1 MKKYLLLLVVLLGSV
16 CAYSQN
22 KMVEAIHLKNGS
34 VIKGVIIEQIPDKQI
49 TIRTSDGSTFVYPM
63 EDISKITKEEK
74 ESKIPFKISNEKYDL
89 TGSRF
94 MIDLGYWAGG
104 YKGPELYFTYGS
116 QINQY
121 LFVGGG
127 TGIHYMTDYSTVSI
141 PIFADV
147 RGYALNGP
155 ISPFIALRI
164 GYKFN
169 TKEAPRH
176 AKKGGLYC
184 NPFIGVR
191 FMTTKKQAVNLGIGY
206 VVAYVVTDTKGKTL
220 LPLIYNTV
228 HPNSTIYS
236 DEWYAYNGI
245 NKEKFDHQKVYHKKG
260 AYVIGRRS
268 TNTIEGYWSHLKK
281 MISGTHF
288 WVSRKHLQRYVDCES
303 FRYNTKHLSESERFD
318 VFLQNTKRRLRYS
331 QLKKITA

>member
-1 MKKYLLLLVVLLGSV
+1 
-16 CAYSQN
+16 
-22 KMVEAIHLKNGS
+22 MVEAIHLKNGS

-206 VVAYVVTDTKGKTL
+206 S
-220 LPLIYNTV
+220 I
-228 HPNSTIYS
+228 
-236 DEWYAYNGI
+236 
-245 NKEKFDHQKVYHKKG
+245 QKVSFDEEWGDVKGYVLEKKV
-260 AYVIGRRS
+260 AF
-268 TNTIEGYWSHLKK
+268 TKK
-281 MISGTHF
+281 YKDE
-288 WVSRKHLQRYVDCES
+288 SREDEDCEEWEEVDS
-303 FRYNTKHLSESERFD
+303 CWGCYEETDELIKEVMIENGLEE
-318 VFLQNTKRRLRYS
+318 
-331 QLKKITA
+331 

>member
-1 MKKYLLLLVVLLGSV
+1 MFDFKSLPEFSKLFPD
-16 CAYSQN
+16 
-22 KMVEAIHLKNGS
+22 
-34 VIKGVIIEQIPDKQI
+34 EQACI
-49 TIRTSDGSTFVYPM
+49 TFL
-63 EDISKITKEEK
+63 EK
-74 ESKIPFKISNEKYDL
+74 ERWGDH
-89 TGSRF
+89 
-94 MIDLGYWAGG
+94 
-104 YKGPELYFTYGS
+104 
-116 QINQY
+116 
-121 LFVGGG
+121 V
-127 TGIHYMTDYSTVSI
+127 V
-141 PIFADV
+141 
-147 RGYALNGP
+147 
-155 ISPFIALRI
+155 SPFDPESKV
-164 GYKFN
+164 YKC
-169 TKEAPRH
+169 
-176 AKKGGLYC
+176 KG
-184 NPFIGVR
+184 
-191 FMTTKKQAVNLGIGY
+191 
-206 VVAYVVTDTKGKTL
+206 VTDTKGKTL

-303 FRYNTKHLSESERFD
+303 FRYNTKHLLESERFD

>member
-1 MKKYLLLLVVLLGSV
+1 MELFSIKIAFYRINVNTFRQTLKIKYV
-16 CAYSQN
+16 N
-22 KMVEAIHLKNGS
+22 
-34 VIKGVIIEQIPDKQI
+34 
-49 TIRTSDGSTFVYPM
+49 F
-63 EDISKITKEEK
+63 
-74 ESKIPFKISNEKYDL
+74 F
-89 TGSRF
+89 
-94 MIDLGYWAGG
+94 
-104 YKGPELYFTYGS
+104 
-116 QINQY
+116 
-121 LFVGGG
+121 
-127 TGIHYMTDYSTVSI
+127 
-141 PIFADV
+141 PIF
-147 RGYALNGP
+147 N
-155 ISPFIALRI
+155 INI
-164 GYKFN
+164 GF
-169 TKEAPRH
+169 
-176 AKKGGLYC
+176 
-184 NPFIGVR
+184 
-191 FMTTKKQAVNLGIGY
+191 

>member
-1 MKKYLLLLVVLLGSV
+1 
-16 CAYSQN
+16 
-22 KMVEAIHLKNGS
+22 MVEAIHLKNGS

-206 VVAYVVTDTKGKTL
+206 LYKRYHLMKSGEMEVVT
-220 LPLIYNTV
+220 
-228 HPNSTIYS
+228 
-236 DEWYAYNGI
+236 
-245 NKEKFDHQKVYHKKG
+245 
-260 AYVIGRRS
+260 
-268 TNTIEGYWSHLKK
+268 
-281 MISGTHF
+281 
-288 WVSRKHLQRYVDCES
+288 
-303 FRYNTKHLSESERFD
+303 
-318 VFLQNTKRRLRYS
+318 
-331 QLKKITA
+331 

>member
-1 MKKYLLLLVVLLGSV
+1 
-16 CAYSQN
+16 
-22 KMVEAIHLKNGS
+22 
-34 VIKGVIIEQIPDKQI
+34 
-49 TIRTSDGSTFVYPM
+49 M

-141 PIFADV
+141 PVFADV

-176 AKKGGLYC
+176 AKKVDC
-184 NPFIGVR
+184 IV
-191 FMTTKKQAVNLGIGY
+191 
-206 VVAYVVTDTKGKTL
+206 TL
-220 LPLIYNTV
+220 LL
-228 HPNSTIYS
+228 
-236 DEWYAYNGI
+236 
-245 NKEKFDHQKVYHKKG
+245 VYG
-260 AYVIGRRS
+260 
-268 TNTIEGYWSHLKK
+268 L
-281 MISGTHF
+281 
-288 WVSRKHLQRYVDCES
+288 
-303 FRYNTKHLSESERFD
+303 
-318 VFLQNTKRRLRYS
+318 
-331 QLKKITA
+331 

>member
-1 MKKYLLLLVVLLGSV
+1 MKK
-16 CAYSQN
+16 N
-22 KMVEAIHLKNGS
+22 RHK
-34 VIKGVIIEQIPDKQI
+34 
-49 TIRTSDGSTFVYPM
+49 
-63 EDISKITKEEK
+63 K
-74 ESKIPFKISNEKYDL
+74 ESL
-89 TGSRF
+89 
-94 MIDLGYWAGG
+94 
-104 YKGPELYFTYGS
+104 
-116 QINQY
+116 
-121 LFVGGG
+121 
-127 TGIHYMTDYSTVSI
+127 
-141 PIFADV
+141 
-147 RGYALNGP
+147 LNKRVLVKWREG
-155 ISPFIALRI
+155 F
-164 GYKFN
+164 
-169 TKEAPRH
+169 
-176 AKKGGLYC
+176 
-184 NPFIGVR
+184 
-191 FMTTKKQAVNLGIGY
+191 

-245 NKEKFDHQKVYHKKG
+245 DKEKFDHQKVYHKKG

-331 QLKKITA
+331 QLKKITAWKKIRNSQYQPLLRSEVVKLEN

>member
-63 EDISKITKEEK
+63 EDISKITKEAK

-141 PIFADV
+141 PVFADV

-206 VVAYVVTDTKGKTL
+206 S
-220 LPLIYNTV
+220 I
-228 HPNSTIYS
+228 
-236 DEWYAYNGI
+236 
-245 NKEKFDHQKVYHKKG
+245 QKVSFDEEWGDGSGDMNGFSIK
-260 AYVIGRRS
+260 V
-268 TNTIEGYWSHLKK
+268 GYE
-281 MISGTHF
+281 F
-288 WVSRKHLQRYVDCES
+288 
-303 FRYNTKHLSESERFD
+303 
-318 VFLQNTKRRLRYS
+318 
-331 QLKKITA
+331 

>member
-1 MKKYLLLLVVLLGSV
+1 MEKNLKLVCPKCGTPHQPHSPHTMDADGFERCEIRTIMEDKGWCYECSFWQNMYDKHKDDPGWIRIDGESWVL
-16 CAYSQN
+16 
-22 KMVEAIHLKNGS
+22 KPMVENVPSGWNSLGCGGRKMYINIEG
-34 VIKGVIIEQIPDKQI
+34 KGIVVEMKRGVSSLQL
-49 TIRTSDGSTFVYPM
+49 
-63 EDISKITKEEK
+63 SKIVGVTQKTAWFMLQRIHNCFSIEIKEPCLKGEIEVDETYIGGK
-74 ESKIPFKISNEKYDL
+74 NKNRHSKDKVKDAQGRSLKDKTPVF
-89 TGSRF
+89 
-94 MIDLGYWAGG
+94 
-104 YKGPELYFTYGS
+104 
-116 QINQY
+116 
-121 LFVGGG
+121 G
-127 TGIHYMTDYSTVSI
+127 TLQREG
-141 PIFADV
+141 F
-147 RGYALNGP
+147 
-155 ISPFIALRI
+155 
-164 GYKFN
+164 
-169 TKEAPRH
+169 
-176 AKKGGLYC
+176 
-184 NPFIGVR
+184 
-191 FMTTKKQAVNLGIGY
+191 

-245 NKEKFDHQKVYHKKG
+245 DKEKFDHQKVYHKKG

>member
-1 MKKYLLLLVVLLGSV
+1 MGVTQKTAWFMLQRIHNCFSIEIKEPCLKGEIEVDETYIGGK
-16 CAYSQN
+16 N
-22 KMVEAIHLKNGS
+22 KNRHSKDKVKDAQGRSLK
-34 VIKGVIIEQIPDKQI
+34 DK
-49 TIRTSDGSTFVYPM
+49 TPVF
-63 EDISKITKEEK
+63 
-74 ESKIPFKISNEKYDL
+74 
-89 TGSRF
+89 
-94 MIDLGYWAGG
+94 
-104 YKGPELYFTYGS
+104 
-116 QINQY
+116 
-121 LFVGGG
+121 G
-127 TGIHYMTDYSTVSI
+127 TLQREG
-141 PIFADV
+141 F
-147 RGYALNGP
+147 
-155 ISPFIALRI
+155 
-164 GYKFN
+164 
-169 TKEAPRH
+169 
-176 AKKGGLYC
+176 
-184 NPFIGVR
+184 
-191 FMTTKKQAVNLGIGY
+191 

-245 NKEKFDHQKVYHKKG
+245 DKEKFDHQKVYHKKG

-331 QLKKITA
+331 QIN

>member
-116 QINQY
+116 QNQSIFICRRWNRHTLY
-121 LFVGGG
+121 DRLFNSKHTCICGCER
-127 TGIHYMTDYSTVSI
+127 ICLEWS
-141 PIFADV
+141 
-147 RGYALNGP
+147 N
-155 ISPFIALRI
+155 ISF
-164 GYKFN
+164 
-169 TKEAPRH
+169 
-176 AKKGGLYC
+176 YC
-184 NPFIGVR
+184 IKNRV
-191 FMTTKKQAVNLGIGY
+191 
-206 VVAYVVTDTKGKTL
+206 
-220 LPLIYNTV
+220 
-228 HPNSTIYS
+228 
-236 DEWYAYNGI
+236 
-245 NKEKFDHQKVYHKKG
+245 
-260 AYVIGRRS
+260 
-268 TNTIEGYWSHLKK
+268 
-281 MISGTHF
+281 
-288 WVSRKHLQRYVDCES
+288 
-303 FRYNTKHLSESERFD
+303 
-318 VFLQNTKRRLRYS
+318 
-331 QLKKITA
+331 

>member
-1 MKKYLLLLVVLLGSV
+1 M
-16 CAYSQN
+16 
-22 KMVEAIHLKNGS
+22 
-34 VIKGVIIEQIPDKQI
+34 
-49 TIRTSDGSTFVYPM
+49 F
-63 EDISKITKEEK
+63 
-74 ESKIPFKISNEKYDL
+74 
-89 TGSRF
+89 
-94 MIDLGYWAGG
+94 
-104 YKGPELYFTYGS
+104 
-116 QINQY
+116 
-121 LFVGGG
+121 G
-127 TGIHYMTDYSTVSI
+127 TLQREG
-141 PIFADV
+141 F
-147 RGYALNGP
+147 
-155 ISPFIALRI
+155 
-164 GYKFN
+164 
-169 TKEAPRH
+169 
-176 AKKGGLYC
+176 
-184 NPFIGVR
+184 
-191 FMTTKKQAVNLGIGY
+191 

-245 NKEKFDHQKVYHKKG
+245 DKEKFDHQKVYHKKG

-268 TNTIEGYWSHLKK
+268 TNAIEGYWSHLKK

>member
-1 MKKYLLLLVVLLGSV
+1 MAIQNDVLQSTPLISKSLPIHIAPNGNLLLLSQIVQNQKIREVSLRKWMLACYFVVEM
-16 CAYSQN
+16 
-22 KMVEAIHLKNGS
+22 KR
-34 VIKGVIIEQIPDKQI
+34 GVSSLQL
-49 TIRTSDGSTFVYPM
+49 
-63 EDISKITKEEK
+63 SKIVGVTQKTAWFMLQRIHNCFSIEIKEPCLKGEIEVDETYIGGK
-74 ESKIPFKISNEKYDL
+74 NKNRHSKDKVKDAQGRSLKDKTPVF
-89 TGSRF
+89 
-94 MIDLGYWAGG
+94 
-104 YKGPELYFTYGS
+104 
-116 QINQY
+116 
-121 LFVGGG
+121 G
-127 TGIHYMTDYSTVSI
+127 TLQREG
-141 PIFADV
+141 F
-147 RGYALNGP
+147 
-155 ISPFIALRI
+155 
-164 GYKFN
+164 
-169 TKEAPRH
+169 
-176 AKKGGLYC
+176 
-184 NPFIGVR
+184 
-191 FMTTKKQAVNLGIGY
+191 

>member
-1 MKKYLLLLVVLLGSV
+1 MKKYLLLLVVLLGGV

-89 TGSRF
+89 TGSRC

-141 PIFADV
+141 PVFADV
-147 RGYALNGP
+147 RG
-155 ISPFIALRI
+155 
-164 GYKFN
+164 
-169 TKEAPRH
+169 
-176 AKKGGLYC
+176 
-184 NPFIGVR
+184 
-191 FMTTKKQAVNLGIGY
+191 
-206 VVAYVVTDTKGKTL
+206 
-220 LPLIYNTV
+220 
-228 HPNSTIYS
+228 
-236 DEWYAYNGI
+236 
-245 NKEKFDHQKVYHKKG
+245 
-260 AYVIGRRS
+260 
-268 TNTIEGYWSHLKK
+268 
-281 MISGTHF
+281 
-288 WVSRKHLQRYVDCES
+288 
-303 FRYNTKHLSESERFD
+303 
-318 VFLQNTKRRLRYS
+318 
-331 QLKKITA
+331 